1 MNLIETATR
10 WRHGTLAIFIL
21 LALLGIMSLL
31 NLPLELQ
38 PSGDRPQI
46 SVTTPYPG
54 AAPAEVEDL
63 ITRPIEERL
72 EEVEAVKEMTSTS
85 SLGLSDITLEFAW
98 GTDIDDRLV
107 AVLNKMQQ
115 VSDLPAEASESNV
128 IVSNG
133 GGASAMMWIVL
144 KPQDGLV
151 AEENRYRDLADEVIV
166 PRLRRIEGTSRF
178 LVIGGKEREVEVRVN
193 PQALSDRDL
202 SLSDVTSALQ
212 ANNRDVRGGPMVL
225 GRREYRVST
234 ESRADNVAQL
244 EDFVLRRDQNGRV
257 FLGDVATAQI
267 GRRFRESYFMYND
280 EESVGIGVV
289 HRVGANVS
297 AVAQGLRDSL
307 DELQTRFDDE
317 GQGIELEIFYDQSTY
332 IDQSVALVKDN
343 LLIGGLLATLVLV
356 LFLGSMRTVAVVALS
371 IPTTLITV
379 FIVMGALG
387 QTLNVISLAG
397 LAFAVGMVVD
407 NAIVVV
413 ENVFTHMQNGKGVMQ
428 AAIDGTQEVW
438 GAMLAST
445 LTTVAVFVPLMLV
458 DGEAGELFAA
468 LGITL
473 AVSVMISLFSALTLV
488 PMLSGMFLDQR
499 EAQMMMEGGQYGGG
513 NRLERWVARTS
524 AIFRK
529 GQGRLEAL
537 LLSAAAWSIGTGR
550 KLRRLTMLGI
560 ATALLVGSTALLPQA
575 DYLPEGNRNLILW
588 LTEPFPG
595 TSVEEVADLTADARA
610 FVREQPEVRNSFL
623 VIQPGLRG
631 IGFDLK
637 DEYASSAG
645 LNSVLGRVLPAG
657 FRFPGFRFMFPIRIP
672 IFSDPG
678 KQFEVQIVGDDLQT
692 LSALEQDVTQ
702 QIQGVDGVLN
712 VRSDFVYGAPE
723 LKVIPDR
730 DRLAEVGLTEAEAG
744 AMVEAALGG
753 RFTSKFIDGQEELDV
768 TVELQNTF
776 VETPDQLRQ
785 LPLYTNNGLTVQ
797 LGDVA
802 EVVEQIGPDTI
813 NHVNI
818 ERSITLTA
826 TVAPDAPLGGTV
838 NATETQVL
846 DPLRPTL
853 PAGYR
858 LELAGSADQ
867 LAETLAQLIS
877 AFVLSLVVTYLLLMA
892 LYRSFLYP
900 LVIMT
905 TVPLGLTGALLSL
918 ILANAI
924 PGVVVPLDMIT
935 GMGFVILTGIVVNN
949 AILLV
954 DRALQLQTE
963 EGMAYHESLYQATG
977 DRLRPIFMS
986 ATTSVLGMLP
996 LALVPGSGA
1005 ELYQGL
1011 GVVLTGGLAFS
1022 TLVTPTMVPALMGL
1036 LYDFFPQS
1044 SRQAKSEAVRSEVV
1058 LS

>member
-10 WRHGTLAIFIL
+10 WRHGTLAVFIL

-38 PSGDRPQI
+38 PGGDRPQI
-46 SVTTPYPG
+46 SITTPYPG

-85 SLGLSDITLEFAW
+85 SLGISDITLEFDW

-115 VSDLPAEASESNV
+115 VADLPAEASESNV

-133 GGASAMMWIVL
+133 GGASAMMWIIV
-144 KPQDGLV
+144 KPKDGLI
-151 AEENRYRDLADEVIV
+151 ADENRYRDLADEVIV
-166 PRLRRIEGTSRF
+166 PRLRRVEGTSRF
-178 LVIGGKEREVEVRVN
+178 LVIGGQEREVEVQVN
-193 PQALSDRDL
+193 PKALSDRNL

-234 ESRADNVAQL
+234 ESRADDIAQL

-267 GRRFRESYFMYND
+267 GRRFRESYFLYND
-280 EESVGIGVV
+280 EESVGIGVI
-289 HRVGANVS
+289 HRVGANVA
-297 AVAQGLRDSL
+297 AVAAGLRDSL
-307 DELQTRFDDE
+307 DELQTRFDQE
-317 GQGIELEIFYDQSTY
+317 GQDIDLEIFYDQSTY
-332 IDQSVALVKDN
+332 IDQSVALVQDN
-343 LLIGGLLATLVLV
+343 LLMGGLLATVVLL

-413 ENVFTHMQNGKGVMQ
+413 ENVFTHMQRGKGAMQ

-445 LTTVAVFVPLMLV
+445 LTTVAVFIPLMLV

-488 PMLSGMFLDQR
+488 PMLSGMFLNQR
-499 EAQMMMEGGQYGGG
+499 EAQMMLMGGQYRGG

-524 AIFRK
+524 AVFRYF
-529 GQGRLEAL
+529 QGKLEAIL
-537 LLSAAAWSIGTGR
+537 LLAAAWSIGTGR
-550 KLRRLTMLGI
+550 KIRRLTMLGI
-560 ATALLVGSTALLPQA
+560 ATALLIGSTTLLPQA

-595 TSVEEVADLTADARA
+595 TSVEETAALTADARA
-610 FVREQPEVRNSFL
+610 FVRSQPEVKNSFL
-623 VIQPGLRG
+623 VIRPGLRA

-637 DEYASSAG
+637 DEYASSQG
-645 LNSVLGRVLPAG
+645 LNTMLGRVLPTG
-657 FRFPGFRFMFPIRIP
+657 FQFPGFRFMFPVRLP

-692 LSALEQDVTQ
+692 LSALQQDVTQ
-702 QIQGVDGVLN
+702 QIQAVNGVVN

-723 LKVIPDR
+723 LKIIPDR

-768 TVELQNTF
+768 TVELQDTF

-802 EVVEQIGPDTI
+802 EVVERIGPDTI

-838 NATETQVL
+838 SATETEVL
-846 DPLRPTL
+846 DTLRQTL

-858 LELAGSADQ
+858 
-867 LAETLAQLIS
+867 
-877 AFVLSLVVTYLLLMA
+877 
-892 LYRSFLYP
+892 
-900 LVIMT
+900 
-905 TVPLGLTGALLSL
+905 
-918 ILANAI
+918 
-924 PGVVVPLDMIT
+924 
-935 GMGFVILTGIVVNN
+935 
-949 AILLV
+949 
-954 DRALQLQTE
+954 
-963 EGMAYHESLYQATG
+963 
-977 DRLRPIFMS
+977 
-986 ATTSVLGMLP
+986 
-996 LALVPGSGA
+996 
-1005 ELYQGL
+1005 
-1011 GVVLTGGLAFS
+1011 
-1022 TLVTPTMVPALMGL
+1022 
-1036 LYDFFPQS
+1036 
-1044 SRQAKSEAVRSEVV
+1044 
-1058 LS
+1058 